1 MDRYFNRKRIDGAN
15 RGLVACYVL
24 AGIIL
29 LPLIVILIAGLQD
42 GESHMI
48 VTVVI
53 LLLILS
59 AEVTALALITHR
71 INRAKRYAP
80 IFEEDHDGIITFERI
95 NEMTGYGL
103 EKVKKDVTW
112 LLKSGYLINAVTDD
126 EKVILW
132 SESEYLDI
140 TCPTCGAVNSVR
152 VGSSNKCKHCGSYLR
167 RV

>member
-1 MDRYFNRKRIDGAN
+1 MGHGMIACYIMFGIIVIPMIII
-15 RGLVACYVL
+15 LVAGIQDGEVHSVVTAAIL
-24 AGIIL
+24 LTILFAEFVAIIL
-29 LPLIVILIAGLQD
+29 L
-42 GESHMI
+42 SK
-48 VTVVI
+48 
-53 LLLILS
+53 
-59 AEVTALALITHR
+59 R
-71 INRAKRYAP
+71 FNRAKRYAP
-80 IFEEDHDGIITFERI
+80 IFEEDHDGVITYKRI

>member
-1 MDRYFNRKRIDGAN
+1 MERYFNRKRINGAN
-15 RGLVACYVL
+15 RGLVACYIL

-103 EKVKKDVTW
+103 ERVKKDISW
-112 LLKSGYLINAVTDD
+112 LLQSGYLINAVTDN

-132 SESEYLDI
+132 SENEYLDI
-140 TCPTCGAVNSVR
+140 TCPTCGAVNQVR
-152 VGSSNKCKHCGSYLR
+152 FGSSNKCKHCGSYLR

>member
-1 MDRYFNRKRIDGAN
+1 MAN
-15 RGLVACYVL
+15 LKPVTLCGV
-24 AGIIL
+24 
-29 LPLIVILIAGLQD
+29 
-42 GESHMI
+42 ESHGM
-48 VTVVI
+48 
-53 LLLILS
+53 LCSEAELELS
-59 AEVTALALITHR
+59 
-71 INRAKRYAP
+71 
-80 IFEEDHDGIITFERI
+80 EDHDGIITFERI